1 MLQLKKFQPTGTL
14 RPGTS
19 PKGPLKILTSRTYKG
34 PSGDS
39 QGTKTKIDD
48 LMKKLIFRSNSPYI
62 TCLFPFFTRRRNIQ
76 KF

>member
-1 MLQLKKFQPTGTL
+1 MLQLKKFQSTGTL

-62 TCLFPFFTRRRNIQ
+62 TCLFPFLTRRRSIQ

>member
-1 MLQLKKFQPTGTL
+1 MFTLKKFHPTGTL

-34 PSGDS
+34 PSEDS
-39 QGTKTKIDD
+39 QGTNTKIDD

-62 TCLFPFFTRRRNIQ
+62 TCLFLFFTRRRNIQ